1 MSFCN
6 LSKCWLFVTSG
17 LCVNAQDELVFLLK
31 CNLDENMKVNETKI
45 PRQILYH
52 IMDIFDKSSK
62 GFRVGPMN
70 HVLYDFES
78 AKIVADIF
86 NTNIKS
92 NVKRKSKTLNA
103 DNGGITALDESA
115 LLLDNRE
122 NAGFLY
128 FRPNVFHYRSLMK
141 KIAHHLPNEPFLIGY
156 LIHRWEIPFAK
167 LFPLRLYLRLGEQFD
182 CKLSQNFLSFIKP
195 KI

>member
-1 MSFCN
+1 MFI
-6 LSKCWLFVTSG
+6 TSG
-17 LCVNAQDELVFLLK
+17 LCVNAQDELLFLLK
-31 CNLDENMKVNETKI
+31 CNLDENMKVNETKV

-86 NTNIKS
+86 NTNI
-92 NVKRKSKTLNA
+92 NTSKKTKVLKDISSTSCINMTL
-103 DNGGITALDESA
+103 DDST

-128 FRPNVFHYRSLMK
+128 FRPNDFHFRSLLN
-141 KIAHHLPNEPFLIGY
+141 KIANYLPFEPFLIGY

-182 CKLSQNFLSFIKP
+182 SKLFLIKINLNFLIK
-195 KI
+195 KV